1 VGIWWNVIFAT
12 AAPQKE
18 GIKMDILKAAHEITS
33 AIYKMTGAIVLT
45 GNKAEEEAEIE
56 AYANLMEKREP
67 LVNKLIELKKGIDSA
82 MESSPEFAVIKQT
95 ITDITDLDKAHLA
108 TVENMYKTVQT
119 SHKEVKAGQRI
130 HNAYVDLQ
138 PESTSRR
145 FDTKQ

>member
-1 VGIWWNVIFAT
+1 
-12 AAPQKE
+12 
-18 GIKMDILKAAHEITS
+18 MDNLKAAHEITLT
-33 AIYKMTGAIVLT
+33 ILKMTQSLVFT
-45 GNKAEEEAEIE
+45 SDKEKEEEEVE

-82 MESSPEFAVIKQT
+82 MESSPEFTVIKQT
-95 ITDITDLDKAHLA
+95 ITDIIDLDRAHLA
-108 TVENMYKTVQT
+108 TVEGMHKTVQT

-145 FDTKQ
+145 FDTMQ